1 MADITTRDESRE
13 AIRTALLGWKADGVA
28 NPIIPVYSDLDG
40 DGVPDF
46 YGIDDNDQLV
56 QVSGVTVVDSVAV
69 SDGSGIEQT
78 GGVD

>member
-28 NPIIPVYSDLDG
+28 TPIIPVYSDLDG

-46 YGIDDNDQLV
+46 YGLDDNDQLV

-78 GGVD
+78 GGAD